1 MPSRPG
7 TRNRLKT
14 TLPVRYGQD
23 FVALLDRRC
32 RLSRTV
38 RDRLQALVDSLGGES
53 GLSHQQMSMCKRAIW
68 VELLVEDQESRVAA
82 GEGVDGALHTQL
94 VSSLLSLYRLLGVK
108 RQAREASLTD
118 YLKRGESTP

>member
-1 MPSRPG
+1 MPSKPG

-23 FVALLDRRC
+23 FVTLLDGRC

-38 RDRLQALVDSLGGES
+38 RARLQALVSDLGGEG
-53 GLSHQQMSMCKRAIW
+53 GLSHQQKSMCKRAIW
-68 VELLVEDQESRVAA
+68 IELLVEDQESRVAA

-94 VSSLLSLYRLLGVK
+94 VTSLLAIFKALGLK
-108 RQAREASLTD
+108 RQAREAKLSD
-118 YLKRGESTP
+118 YLKRGEP